1 MPRVVMRFSRLVLL
15 LLFAAANG
23 AHAEQFNTAL
33 LAGEWAESVRNAFGC
48 RPDNVHHRFEL
59 SADRKQLLF
68 KLDRPW
74 RIGAGPELREY
85 GAAVLRESANML
97 VIRYDDKVTGLP
109 AGMREWELLFIGPG
123 TYRWRAT
130 FWRDG
135 MFNDVVGVKC
145 GP

>member
-1 MPRVVMRFSRLVLL
+1 MRFSRLVLL
-15 LLFAAANG
+15 LLCASAHG
-23 AHAEQFNTAL
+23 AQAQPQAFNTAL
-33 LAGEWAESVRNAFGC
+33 LSGEWAESVRNAYGC
-48 RPDNVHHRFEL
+48 RADNVHHRFEL
-59 SADRKQLLF
+59 SADRKHLLF

-74 RIGAGPELREY
+74 RIGSGPEVREY

-97 VIRYDDKVTGLP
+97 VIRYDDKLIGLP
-109 AGMREWELLFIGPG
+109 AGMCEWQLLFIGPG